1 MRQLAPGPLSNLP
14 HISVL
19 LHGAICVA
27 GILGFVST
35 PESHHREA
43 ADDKSAAAEYD
54 KEDDEG
60 WGNLEAHVVS
70 FVELEVH
77 GGGGVTVSLS
87 KVYV

>member
-14 HISVL
+14 HIPVL
-19 LHGAICVA
+19 LHGAIRVT

-43 ADDKSAAAEYD
+43 ADDKRAAAEYD